1 MSEVSYN
8 ISGICDPSFEQVKK
22 VFIENF
28 NVRDELGA
36 SVCVYKDN
44 KKVVDLWGG
53 YLESSKNSAWTQN
66 TITLMNSVAKSI
78 CSLAVLVLY
87 DRGIVDIKLPV
98 AEYWPE
104 FKQNGKSEIT
114 VHDVLGHKCGA
125 VFSDNAKPG
134 DWFNYPEQCK
144 AIAEQEPAWPRQT
157 RGAYNTINIGFILGE
172 VVRNVTGKT
181 IGNFIREEIST
192 PLGAEYNIGLNQS
205 EAKLVASMHLNPE
218 NKFWDECEAGGSNL
232 NRAHS
237 GRPTDPDRQALL
249 NCDEIRL
256 GELPAFGGHG
266 NARGVAKI
274 YAMLANNGEIDGV
287 RLLKPETV
295 EEISKLQWR
304 GVCEMT
310 HWPTRMALGFEA
322 NSPDHLPMGKNMSA
336 FGKLGSGGAIGF
348 CDREN
353 KLAFSYCTNYQCEGA
368 GVGIRCKSLIEAA
381 AGKAP
386 SWDVPKSV
394 EFVS

>member
-1 MSEVSYN
+1 
-8 ISGICDPSFEQVKK
+8 
-22 VFIENF
+22 
-28 NVRDELGA
+28 
-36 SVCVYKDN
+36 
-44 KKVVDLWGG
+44 
-53 YLESSKNSAWTQN
+53 
-66 TITLMNSVAKSI
+66 
-78 CSLAVLVLY
+78 
-87 DRGIVDIKLPV
+87 
-98 AEYWPE
+98 
-104 FKQNGKSEIT
+104 
-114 VHDVLGHKCGA
+114 
-125 VFSDNAKPG
+125 
-134 DWFNYPEQCK
+134 
-144 AIAEQEPAWPRQT
+144 
-157 RGAYNTINIGFILGE
+157 
-172 VVRNVTGKT
+172 
-181 IGNFIREEIST
+181 
-192 PLGAEYNIGLNQS
+192 
-205 EAKLVASMHLNPE
+205 MHLNPE

-394 EFVS
+394 EFVG